1 MPHLN
6 KAENLEII
14 QNFIIAD
21 LIAKE
26 LGSS

>member
-6 KAENLEII
+6 KTGNHYII
-14 QNFIIAD
+14 QNFINAD

-26 LGSS
+26 LRPA

>member
-6 KAENLEII
+6 KAGNQEII
-14 QNFIIAD
+14 QNFINAD

-26 LGSS
+26 LRSS

>member
-6 KAENLEII
+6 KAGKMEII
-14 QNFIIAD
+14 QNFINAD

-26 LGSS
+26 LTPS

>member
-6 KAENLEII
+6 KVGNLEII
-14 QNFIIAD
+14 QNSINAD

-26 LGSS
+26 LAPS

>member
-6 KAENLEII
+6 KAGKMEII
-14 QNFIIAD
+14 QNCINAD

-26 LGSS
+26 LRSS

>member
-6 KAENLEII
+6 KAGKMEII
-14 QNFIIAD
+14 QNRINAD

-26 LGSS
+26 LTPS